1 MYVSLIFLFF
11 FPELIIC
18 FTSVTVN
25 SLGDMLQQS
34 VIPVI
39 SAMRRST
46 ALSQKLVFNIF
57 PPGHPKEDLVITFA
71 KVKEMDEVFHD
82 FVTK

>member
-1 MYVSLIFLFF
+1 MYVSLMLLLFSKK
-11 FPELIIC
+11 LIIC

-25 SLGDMLQQS
+25 DLRDMLQGS

-39 SAMRRST
+39 SAMRKSS
-46 ALSQKLVFNIF
+46 ALSKKLVFNIF
-57 PPGHPKEDLVITFA
+57 PSGHQKEDLVITFA
-71 KVKEMDEVFHD
+71 KVKEMDEVFHN